1 MKYKISY
8 FFSFSFKH
16 LLLSTGLNGRTIK
29 DKNKSTLFDFGPTKN
44 ELMSIFVVWLVT
56 LFSLYNR
63 VSVRVGVKLI
73 HIIYLHDH
81 AVTLLKN
88 HFEYSFR
95 LCYNNKENYS
105 LQVIFG
111 IKINKLV

>member
-1 MKYKISY
+1 MKYKTSY
-8 FFSFSFKH
+8 LFSFSFKH

-63 VSVRVGVKLI
+63 VSVGVGVKLI
-73 HIIYLHDH
+73 HIIYLQDH
-81 AVTLLKN
+81 AMTLSTN

-95 LCYNNKENYS
+95 LCYNYKENYS
-105 LQVIFG
+105 LYVIFG
-111 IKINKLV
+111 IKIN